1 MNAYSKAM
9 AHCVPPVDLE
19 QRLAQRV
26 LEAAPAENKR
36 VIRPMTLARRVL
48 LAAVL
53 ALALSVSVGAAVLV
67 NWDSIFADRFG
78 EEAASL
84 PVTRTAFQKV
94 GVTSVCDDVA
104 LTVREALGDSK
115 TVYIIL
121 DYRLPETADRE
132 LVRRAWD
139 EDGSTLGLIDVQ
151 YFHTGDWDWET
162 LKAADGEKWEG
173 LDWADSGVRFEQ
185 LCGRSSLWKHN
196 FVYQTGG
203 ASSSL
208 GEQGYDPETG
218 TLTYLLS
225 LSMYET
231 DKSLLEQPLT
241 LLVAPPTIMVDGTEK
256 PLADHPALISFQPE
270 YTAVARTGEARGEEN
285 GYFISAELSPF
296 TISVSYYGS
305 EYRSI
310 EELREE
316 IVLVLSDNSLLPAR
330 GLSMSYTGKE
340 SFNEKFEKGQVRYSA
355 RFKDILDAGAVT
367 AIRVGEVEI
376 PLSDGA

>member
-36 VIRPMTLARRVL
+36 VIRPMTLARRVI

-53 ALALSVSVGAAVLV
+53 ALALSVSGGAAVLV

-84 PVTRTAFQKV
+84 PVTQTAFQKV

-115 TVYIIL
+115 TIYLIL
-121 DYRLPETADRE
+121 DYRLPETVDRE
-132 LVRRAWD
+132 LVRRAWNE
-139 EDGSTLGLIDVQ
+139 EDGLGTGLIKVE
-151 YFHTGDWDWET
+151 YYATGEWDWEK
-162 LKAADGEKWEG
+162 LKDSEVEKWAAI
-173 LDWADSGVRFEQ
+173 DWTSHED
-185 LCGRSSLWKHN
+185 RSTYLRKNPLKEWEFIGGGGSM
-196 FVYQTGG
+196 TG
-203 ASSSL
+203 
-208 GEQGYDPETG
+208 ERGYDEETG
-218 TLTYLLS
+218 TLTYLLRFN
-225 LSMYET
+225 T
-231 DKSLLEQPLT
+231 DSHNQTLQDQPLT
-241 LLVAPPTIMVDGTEK
+241 LLVLPPTIMVDGVET
-256 PLADHPALISFQPE
+256 PMADRPALISFQPE
-270 YTAVARTGEARGEEN
+270 YTAVVRSGEARGEN
-285 GYFISAELSPF
+285 NDYFVSAELSPF

-305 EYRSI
+305 AYRSI
-310 EELREE
+310 EELRDALA
-316 IVLVLSDNSLLPAR
+316 LVLQDGTVLPVR
-330 GLSMSYTGKE
+330 GLGEGFAGAQSANS
-340 SFNEKFEKGQVRYSA
+340 SFEKVRLSYETH
-355 RFKDILDAGAVT
+355 FKDILDTGAVT